1 MAETSKLSVGKV
13 LDRLR
18 STSAPEKSKL
28 TQLDEKLL
36 KAQDQG
42 KERLRAAR
50 RRLEWSQGAGSP
62 KLD

>member
-28 TQLDEKLL
+28 TQFDKKF
-36 KAQDQG
+36 KAQDQEI
-42 KERLRAAR
+42 ERL
-50 RRLEWSQGAGSP
+50 QTQDGA
-62 KLD
+62 LN